1 MTRLLWQAR
10 LWQAFKTFAIILS
23 FTVNFILLLVLLLVL
38 PIIVPLLN
46 DVVEPIVGGLNDS
59 FVQMGEA
66 EIVRTI
72 QVQDEIPVVFDLPL
86 STQTTVVLM
95 QSVPLNIPAQ
105 FVLPAGGG
113 SINGNVS
120 INLPAGLQLPVQ
132 LDLTVPVSQSVP
144 VNLAVDVNIPLDET
158 DLGPPFQ
165 KLQAI
170 FAPLNNLLQGL
181 PSSNEE
187 LIQRVR
193 DAVAPGNDNVP
204 AADGPLT
211 SAPE

>member
-1 MTRLLWQAR
+1 MTRLFWQAR

-23 FTVNFILLLVLLLVL
+23 FTVNFVLLLVLLLVL
-38 PIIVPLLN
+38 PIIIPLLN
-46 DVVEPIVGGLNDS
+46 EVVEPLVGGLSDS

-72 QVQDEIPVVFDLPL
+72 QVEDEIPVVFDLPL
-86 STQTTVVLM
+86 STQTTVVLV
-95 QSVPLNIPAQ
+95 QPVPLNIPAQ

-113 SINGNVS
+113 SINGNVA
-120 INLPAGLQLPVQ
+120 INLPAGLQLPVR

-144 VNLAVDVNIPLDET
+144 VNLAVEVNIPLDET
-158 DLGPPFQ
+158 ELGPPFQ
-165 KLQAI
+165 QLQGL
-170 FAPLNNLLQGL
+170 FAPLDNLLQGL
-181 PSSNEE
+181 PDSNED
-187 LIQRVR
+187 LIERVR
-193 DAVAPGNDNVP
+193 NAVLPSNDNVP

>member
-1 MTRLLWQAR
+1 MTRLFWQAR

-23 FTVNFILLLVLLLVL
+23 FTVNFVLLLVLLLVL
-38 PIIVPLLN
+38 PIIIPLLN
-46 DVVEPIVGGLNDS
+46 EVGGLCDS

-72 QVQDEIPVVFDLPL
+72 QVEDEIPVVFDLPL
-86 STQTTVVLM
+86 STQTTVVLV
-95 QSVPLNIPAQ
+95 QPVPLNIPAQ

-113 SINGNVS
+113 SINGNVA
-120 INLPAGLQLPVQ
+120 INLPAGLQLPVW

-144 VNLAVDVNIPLDET
+144 VNLAVEVNIPLDET
-158 DLGPPFQ
+158 ELGPPFQ
-165 KLQAI
+165 QLQGL
-170 FAPLNNLLQGL
+170 FAPLDNLLQGL
-181 PSSNEE
+181 PDSNED
-187 LIQRVR
+187 LIERVR
-193 DAVAPGNDNVP
+193 NAVLPSNDNVP